1 MKLFFFSFPYSF
13 NLVQIFFIFFS
24 LFSPSVFLPSSAVIF
39 LFILLFKFLF
49 WQRARVY
56 LA

>member
-1 MKLFFFSFPYSF
+1 MKLFFFFS
-13 NLVQIFFIFFS
+13 LFFQSCSDFFFS